1 MTDKEILLGPITVT
15 TQQLLLVGC
24 MFGSYFFSFIYY
36 WKLLKSKNH
45 FAKHLYVTAVA
56 NLFLFTC
63 YSPIDIIQVYIY
75 VAFSYS
81 FTRLFRK
88 QRWMPL
94 AHFAVILGLVSAAH
108 LHRQFAQDASVD
120 KYKVDITGV
129 LMMLT
134 IKLTSFA
141 FDTYDAKTWRK
152 RPLSSVSSGGALAA
166 PAGKLPQ
173 NERQS
178 KLPMVDNAT
187 KFAVLRKFPSP
198 LEFIAYALLYPGVLT
213 GPTISFFEYRTF
225 IDGSYFS
232 AADFAAKALPGRKRR
247 ALYLAISAVFFL
259 AVHVGL
265 QWKLPVTYVVEEEF
279 SRRSLAYRLLYIHFA
294 NLVARCRYYFA
305 WMVAEGSYV
314 IIGLGYRMSASGK
327 PLWDRLENVNPFR
340 IETNSDL
347 RFFISAWN
355 VCTNQ
360 WLNVYVYR
368 RIQNYYGKDRSS
380 ARATIITNLV
390 SAFWHG
396 FYPGYYLMFTSIAW
410 LTVISRCNT
419 IILFI
424 ACFLTRSSM

>member
-1 MTDKEILLGPITVT
+1 MTDRELVLGPITVT
-15 TQQLLLVGC
+15 TQQLALVSC
-24 MFGSYFFSFIYY
+24 LFGSYLFSFIYY
-36 WKLLKSKNH
+36 WKLLKSTNH

-56 NLFLFTC
+56 NLLLFAC
-63 YSPIDIIQVYIY
+63 YSFMDVLQVYIY
-75 VAFSYS
+75 IAFSYC
-81 FTRLFRK
+81 FTRVFRR

-94 AHFAVILGLVSAAH
+94 AHFVVIMCLVSAAH
-108 LHRQFAQDASVD
+108 IYRQFAPGASVD
-120 KYKVDITGV
+120 KYKADVTGV

-141 FDTYDAKTWRK
+141 FDMYDAKAWKK
-152 RPLSSVSSGGALAA
+152 RPLSPITPGGALVD
-166 PAGKLPQ
+166 PAGRLPQ
-173 NERQS
+173 NEKQS
-178 KLPMVDNAT
+178 KFPIVENAT
-187 KFAVLRKFPSP
+187 KFSVLRRFPSP
-198 LEFIAYALLYPGVLT
+198 LEFLAYALLYPGVLT

-247 ALYLAISAVFFL
+247 AFYLFASSLFFV

-265 QWKLPVTYVVEEEF
+265 QWKLPVAYVVEEEF
-279 SRRSLAYRLLYIHFA
+279 MRKGLAYKLTYVHFA
-294 NLVARCRYYFA
+294 NFVARCRYYFA
-305 WMVAEGSYV
+305 WMVAEGSYA

-368 RIQNYYGKDRSS
+368 RIQNYYGKERSS
-380 ARATIITNLV
+380 ARATITTNLI

-396 FYPGYYLMFTSIAW
+396 FYPGYYLMFISIAW
-410 LTVISRCNT
+410 LTVLSRRIDVALWFST
-419 IILFI
+419 
-424 ACFLTRSSM
+424 